1 VDLPKLGRSDI
12 SPDKPFSFVGRGVK
26 NSTTVGC
33 DYFAR
38 EQAVLHKGFLE
49 LALGLLPLQKPCT
62 RASRVPCAH
71 PRLGVLPVVC

>member
-1 VDLPKLGRSDI
+1 MDLPKLGRSDI

-26 NSTTVGC
+26 NTTTVGC

-49 LALGLLPLQKPCT
+49 LALVLLAGLVQRFLHGLDN
-62 RASRVPCAH
+62 SRL
-71 PRLGVLPVVC
+71 LGW